1 MNFQPSSVFTF
12 FMVLMIARNLDGKFL
27 LIDVKNGSEVEFASG
42 RSEGIHIFCFFKN
55 IMSYKVHQKTSCW
68 SNSNVLLIIEKCVN
82 GCRICKNKVA
92 SSCLP
97 NCFDQKSYFECQS
110 KCIEQFKPG
119 PSECLRDE
127 SCRKNCNSM
136 CEKLWKGI
144 FHYFLNSIYHSM

>member
-1 MNFQPSSVFTF
+1 MNFQPLSFFIF

-27 LIDVKNGSEVEFASG
+27 LIEVKNASKIEFASG
-42 RSEGIHIFCFFKN
+42 RSEGIDIFCLSKN
-55 IMSYKVHQKTSCW
+55 MMSYKVHQKTSCW

-127 SCRKNCNSM
+127 SCRKNCNSK
-136 CEKLWKGI
+136 CENLWKGI
-144 FHYFLNSIYHSM
+144 FDYFLYSIYHSM